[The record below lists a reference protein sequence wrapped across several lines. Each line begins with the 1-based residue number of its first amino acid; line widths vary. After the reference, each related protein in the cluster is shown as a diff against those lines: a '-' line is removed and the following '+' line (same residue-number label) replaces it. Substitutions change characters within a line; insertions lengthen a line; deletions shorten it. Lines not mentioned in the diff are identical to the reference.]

1 MTTVYL
7 ADLTH
12 LTITLSNDSFPLNA
26 GLVAAY
32 AKKKHPDIEV
42 QIFKYPHSLKE
53 ALDQSLPDILG
64 LSNYPW
70 NTSLNRTFLKYV
82 KSTNQN
88 ILTVMGGPNISYDAT
103 EQKQFLKQLESDLDF
118 YIMYEGESGFD
129 ALLTKG
135 KACNFDIGMMKEM
148 GVPGSIYTLHGRFI
162 PLNPIERNRNL
173 DDFPSP
179 YLNGLLDKFFDNRLS
194 PIIETHR
201 GCPFKCTYCHEG
213 HDSYQ
218 QVNRFGTKRIEDE
231 INYISKRIGKV
242 VKNLMIADPN
252 FGMFDRDI
260 SLSRA
265 ISDSRKRYGYPTT
278 VFATTAKNRKKKL
291 IAINQEL
298 DDIVM
303 PIWMSVQSM
312 NDETLVN
319 IKRKNI
325 RIEDMIS
332 VKDALSG
339 KSALSKSELIIPLPG
354 ETLSSHKSALVNLM
368 ELGISSIICYQLM
381 LVEGSEHKTDKIKRK
396 EHKLH
401 TSFRVLPRSFTKMDN
416 LDMSLEIEEIAVST
430 RDFSFP
436 DYLEAR
442 QLHLIIATCYNGG
455 AFSGFFRLLKEQEK
469 LFPTFLDELRL
480 SLIENH
486 EFRLLIEKFIFDTER
501 ELFTSKQAL
510 LEYYRSDDN
519 FQKLISG
526 EDGANLIQKYTS
538 LALLQHHETIISA
551 FEKVCL
557 RILSNERDSMSKL
570 LELGG
575 YYRLL
580 FKDFL
585 VSERVNIINTKQ
597 FSYDFGAW
605 LSSIKLLEQYRF
617 DSPVEVTFYTSQ
629 NQYDMLESYF
639 ERYGQSDQSLGKILT
654 RLNVTDLLRQQKKNI
669 TV

>member
-1 MTTVYL
+1 MNVL
-7 ADLTH
+7 
-12 LTITLSNDSFPLNA
+12 
-26 GLVAAY
+26 LV
-32 AKKKHPDIEV
+32 
-42 QIFKYPHSLKE
+42 
-53 ALDQSLPDILG
+53 LPDTGQTYTFNHGPAAVSATLKQKGHEVSLLHFTSTNHRRIMSKIKERKPDVVGFSLVENFYSIAKRLSKSIKRQLDIPVFWG
-64 LSNYPW
+64 GPFPSNYPQVIEEFDYIDGVCVGEGDFSFPDVLERIE
-70 NTSLNRTFLKYV
+70 NNKSFYDV
-82 KSTNQN
+82 KGFWYRD
-88 ILTVMGGPNISYDAT
+88 GG
-103 EQKQFLKQLESDLDF
+103 E
-118 YIMYEGESGFD
+118 
-129 ALLTKG
+129 
-135 KACNFDIGMMKEM
+135 
-148 GVPGSIYTLHGRFI
+148 IYR
-162 PLNPIERNRNL
+162 NPIYPITPELNTLPYPDYSIFSKQAIRNYPA
-173 DDFPSP
+173 FS
-179 YLNGLLDKFFDNRLS
+179 FS
-194 PIIETHR
+194 R

-381 LVEGSEHKTDKIKRK
+381 LVEGSELKTDKIKRK